1 MEGPSAIRLWP
12 GLYFD
17 SDTQTKITNAGAVGK
32 KLLKG
37 EGLAA
42 KYQVGH
48 IIHSRCYRSKS
59 KSKVKVKVMV
69 NKCMNSKSLLTVD

>member
-17 SDTQTKITNAGAVGK
+17 SDTQNPKGGAAGK
-32 KLLKG
+32 KILKG

-42 KYQVGH
+42 KYKV
-48 IIHSRCYRSKS
+48 RCDHCHKS
-59 KSKVKVKVMV
+59 DIV
-69 NKCMNSKSLLTVD
+69 